1 MIVVT
6 VHTPKGDCDV
16 YVDYYDEVGVIR
28 EKAEEQMSIDTD
40 DYIELAYDGE
50 IVDEMRLVCDL
61 RLEDWAEFY
70 LIATGSGV

>member
-6 VHTPKGDCDV
+6 VHTPKGDCNV

-28 EKAEEQMSIDTD
+28 EKAEEQMNIDTD
-40 DYIELAYDGE
+40 DYIELAYNGE
-50 IVDEMRLVCDL
+50 VVDEMRSVCDL
-61 RLEDWAEFY
+61 RLDDWSELD